1 MYNWNVYLEE
11 RMNDMMREAD
21 SQRILKTAVTQAR
34 TEKVKRPLREAIGER
49 LILLGWRM
57 MNQLPQE
64 GETCTRMVLSGQKQA
79 LVMVEVCP

>member
-1 MYNWNVYLEE
+1 MFTWNTYLEE

-34 TEKVKRPLREAIGER
+34 TQPPKRPLREAIGER
-49 LILLGWRM
+49 LILMGWRM
-57 MNQLPQE
+57 MNRAPQD